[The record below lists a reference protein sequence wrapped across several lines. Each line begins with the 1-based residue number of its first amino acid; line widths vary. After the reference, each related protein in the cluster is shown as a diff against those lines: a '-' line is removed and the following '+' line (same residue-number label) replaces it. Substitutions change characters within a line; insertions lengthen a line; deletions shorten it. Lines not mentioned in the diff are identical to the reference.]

1 MQINEN
7 ISDLIGSIYE
17 SAFTVEDWEDLV
29 ERLSKLMDMCSGG
42 IWLANDETLEIP
54 FYANWNED
62 PEASDAFDE
71 HYVFTAPRTYFDPRR
86 PEGQIYSC
94 EGLYAFGEWP
104 KSELFNGW
112 YLPNGF
118 GSCTSAIVWKSPKLT
133 ARFCLMK
140 PLNSERTS
148 RAGKDLLA
156 FLLPHFRRSLQL
168 QYHFDLFEGQR
179 NIVSDV
185 LDALPFGVILVDAKA
200 KVLQANG
207 MAQDMLREGD
217 GLLILAKTMCA
228 ARPEESK
235 ALAQRIG
242 AAALTGAGDGVH
254 SGGPLRVSRPSL
266 KRDYEVLVS
275 PIGRRAFLD
284 QGVGTPAAIV
294 IITDPEHHTEP
305 PHERLQRLY
314 GLSPAEAWV
323 AWGIA
328 SGRRQTELA
337 EERGIS
343 PETVRTYLRRA
354 RDKTDAKRTADL
366 VRLILTG
373 PAMLNGSGK

>member
-42 IWLANDETLEIP
+42 IWRANDETLEIP